1 MDLSKIQ
8 SYLESAKSEVEQLKS
23 GRKVSSSRAR
33 AALMKVKKESDLIRK
48 EILTYYKN
56 LPVKQRTKVAESP
69 DRKTKVAVSPV
80 IPEPSGSVSELPHA
94 SVIPEKPIESLSEL
108 PPIESLSEPQP
119 MEAAPKT
126 KAKAKPR
133 TKK

>member
-8 SYLESAKSEVEQLKS
+8 AQLDSAKSEVEQLKS

-48 EILTYYKN
+48 EILTNSKN
-56 LPVKQRTKVAESP
+56 LPVKQ
-69 DRKTKVAVSPV
+69 RKTKVAVSPV
-80 IPEPSGSVSELPHA
+80 IPEE
-94 SVIPEKPIESLSEL
+94 PIESLSEL
-108 PPIESLSEPQP
+108 PPIESPKDNTLIASVSDPT
-119 MEAAPKT
+119 PKT

>member
-8 SYLESAKSEVEQLKS
+8 SQLDSAKSEVEQLKL

-33 AALMKVKKESDLIRK
+33 AALMKIKKESDIIRK
-48 EILTYYKN
+48 EILTHSKS

-69 DRKTKVAVSPV
+69 DRKTKVTVSTT
-80 IPEPSGSVSELPHA
+80 PEPSA
-94 SVIPEKPIESLSEL
+94 VILEKPIESLSEL